1 MSLLEGYFSYR
12 LPRFNRHFS
21 DFGLA
26 WDAARHL
33 SRSSSKRGPNPGRHR
48 QLEPELL
55 DLQEQARSVK
65 VDDALLDYILAI
77 VEKTRTH
84 EALALGVSPRGSQ
97 ALYRAAQAKA
107 MIEGRGYVIPDD
119 IKQLAGPVFSH
130 RVVLNSRATLGPR
143 RSDLGDRLIEQIL
156 SQIDVPI

>member
-1 MSLLEGYFSYR
+1 
-12 LPRFNRHFS
+12 
-21 DFGLA
+21 
-26 WDAARHL
+26 
-33 SRSSSKRGPNPGRHR
+33 
-48 QLEPELL
+48 
-55 DLQEQARSVK
+55 VK

-130 RVVLNSRATLGPR
+130 RVVLNSRAALGPR
-143 RSDLGDRLIEQIL
+143 RSDLGDRVIEQIL
-156 SQIDVPI
+156 SQIDVPL